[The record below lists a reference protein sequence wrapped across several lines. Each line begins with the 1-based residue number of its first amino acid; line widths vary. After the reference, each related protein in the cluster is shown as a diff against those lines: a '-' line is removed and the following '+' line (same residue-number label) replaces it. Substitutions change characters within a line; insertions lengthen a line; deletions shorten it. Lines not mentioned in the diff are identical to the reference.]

1 MKKLLTLFAMLTLFV
16 SMMAQTTPLNYQAV
30 LRDPA
35 NNELVRNQAGTY
47 QIIVVQNADPME
59 VPGGEFQTNAD
70 GMVNLPLQL
79 SNEHGIE
86 WMYVDTIKVIFTY
99 GNKEIE
105 IVTPVTPV
113 PYAFHTDGSYLTTDH
128 IVDYITREN
137 IDGSQI
143 NGDDIDT
150 IYRALKRN
158 AQLHDG
164 MRDSIVNY
172 IMKNYEKA
180 KEIGYHY
187 LFLITATDLN
197 QFYQE
202 GRTIDQEVKDS
213 IYSMAKQFLKE
224 NRDMLVELAKY
235 YAETATAAE
244 VNQLYNE
251 LLSNSTANAK
261 IRELLYGYFDAYL
274 VRKGLDGCNLCD
286 IYRTIINNGAPT
298 VVCPAWTSSSFT
310 PELIDGNYKATLT
323 FAGNATS
330 TTVSGTYIATVSGVP
345 GVETAIPGNGISVNG
360 YSVILNVPAS
370 SLTTMEGTGDKIEFK
385 IKLANSNDQCTTQ
398 PVSTGTYEQGQF
410 GCVTLGAVTV
420 ESSDNYLI
428 VDMPFQFYNPGI
440 SRQSNSGCKIYVNN
454 QNDPIYTVMGTSDV
468 SIIDG
473 DVAGAKLLQC
483 LIPIAEL
490 NGATSIVVKPF
501 VNVKCQTDADYYNLT
516 GEKAYELT
524 TTIEPC
530 ASATIFT
537 ATAVLTNNG
546 LNATL
551 TSNGDFNW
559 TNRGYLAKAYDANN
573 TSKTFTSY
581 GSGSGYKSASI
592 SSADLGNFIPKTV
605 VFEVYGDGENCET
618 TNFSANVEGCP
629 SFGESHVRYHENQI
643 IYVIPFDAGLYSDVF
658 SANSFTITIHQSG
671 QSDITATII
680 GNPVSYSPTATDHYV
695 ELTTDVLGTIEYS
708 SATYTIDI
716 NVPNCS
722 VQSVSGNYSEWC
734 PSFGTTT
741 LCKNMNDG
749 ATVET
754 GHSVTIRTPIEN
766 YDPSIGTVRYDI
778 SFYVSEG
785 TSTPGVRH
793 KSFNV
798 TEIADGYCTLTVTES
813 DWLGGTQSVPMNPTT
828 TWNVTPVLNYTNTSL
843 CGASQVSGTASG
855 AVQYN
860 NIPACNN

>member
-35 NNELVRNQAGTY
+35 NNELVRNQAVNAVVSVPVTADINDTLFNGT
-47 QIIVVQNADPME
+47 VT
-59 VPGGEFQTNAD
+59 TNSD
-70 GMVNLPLQL
+70 GMLNLPM
-79 SNEHGIE
+79 SCDGVD
-86 WMYVDTIKVIFTY
+86 WMNVYVINAVFTY
-99 GNKEIE
+99 GDKKIEIE
-105 IVTPVTPV
+105 TPVTPV
-113 PYAFHTDGSYLTTDH
+113 PYAFHTDGSYLTTEH

-274 VRKGLDGCNLCD
+274 IRKGLYCDHATLCD
-286 IYRTIINNGAPT
+286 IYNTIINNGAPT
-298 VVCPAWTSSSFT
+298 FVCPSWTSSSFT

-323 FAGNATS
+323 FAGDATS

-385 IKLANSNDQCTTQ
+385 IKLTNSNDQCTTQ

-410 GCVTLGAVTV
+410 GCVTLGQVTV
-420 ESSDNYLI
+420 ETSDDNL
-428 VDMPFQFYNPGI
+428 VVTMPLDFYNEADY
-440 SRQSNSGCKIYVNN
+440 RQAYSGCNVYVNE
-454 QNDPIYTVMGTSDV
+454 DIIYTVTGTNAV
-468 SIIDG
+468 SIING
-473 DVAGAKLLQC
+473 TTESQKVYQC
-483 LIPIAEL
+483 VIPISEL
-490 NGATSIVVKPF
+490 LGETSIVVEPF
-501 VNVKCQTDADYYNLT
+501 VNIKCKTAANYVSMSKQQ
-516 GEKAYELT
+516 AYQLP
-524 TTIEPC
+524 TIDPC
-530 ASATIFT
+530 ATDDNFT
-537 ATAVLTNNG
+537 ATAFISSDG
-546 LNATL
+546 LIAELACNM
-551 TSNGDFNW
+551 NMNFNW
-559 TNRGYLAKAYDANN
+559 TNRGFSATAYDANN
-573 TSKTFTSY
+573 VSKEMNAQVDHSTCDQD
-581 GSGSGYKSASI
+581 ASI
-592 SSADLGNFIPKTV
+592 NADELTNFVPKTV
-605 VFEVYGDGENCET
+605 KFTVYGDGENCEPAEFT
-618 TNFSANVEGCP
+618 VGVEVCP
-629 SFGESHVRYHENQI
+629 QFGEPHVTATSTTLTYT
-643 IYVIPFDAGLYSDVF
+643 IPFSPVTTTFTQNDV
-658 SANSFTITIHQSG
+658 TITIHQNG
-671 QSDITATII
+671 QDDIVETFTSFNLDNTNGEITLTADVRNGVNYSNASYDVVVAMSNDCAGSMT
-680 GNPVSYSPTATDHYV
+680 NNSYS
-695 ELTTDVLGTIEYS
+695 EL
-708 SATYTIDI
+708 
-716 NVPNCS
+716 
-722 VQSVSGNYSEWC
+722 C

-754 GHSVTIRTPIEN
+754 EHSVTIRTPIEN

-778 SFYVSEG
+778 TFYVSEG
-785 TSTPGVRH
+785 TSTPGVRY

-798 TEIADGYCTLTVTES
+798 TEIANGYCTLTVTKS

-828 TWNVTPVLNYTNTSL
+828 TWNVTPVLIYTNTSL

-855 AVQYN
+855 TVQYN

>member
-35 NNELVRNQAGTY
+35 TNELVRNQAGQY
-47 QIIVVQNADPME
+47 QISVIQNADPIDLCE
-59 VPGGEFQTNAD
+59 GEFQTNFD
-70 GMVNLPLQL
+70 GMVNLPLIA
-79 SNEHGIE
+79 SNDIE
-86 WMYVDTIKVIFTY
+86 WMYVDSIRAIFTY
-99 GNKEIE
+99 GNQEIV
-105 IVTPVTPV
+105 IVTPVTAV

-128 IVDYITREN
+128 IVDYI
-137 IDGSQI
+137 GSGI
-143 NGDDIDT
+143 NGEDIDT

-274 VRKGLDGCNLCD
+274 IRKGLYCDHATLCD
-286 IYRTIINNGAPT
+286 IYNTIINNGAPT
-298 VVCPAWTSSSFT
+298 FVCPSWTSSSFT

-323 FAGNATS
+323 FAGDATS

-360 YSVILNVPAS
+360 CSVILNVPAS

-385 IKLANSNDQCTTQ
+385 IKLTNSNDQCTTQ

-420 ESSDNYLI
+420 ESSDDNL
-428 VDMPFQFYNPGI
+428 VVTMPLDFYNEADC
-440 SRQSNSGCKIYVNN
+440 RQAYSGCNVYVNE
-454 QNDPIYTVMGTSDV
+454 DIIYTVTGTSAV
-468 SIIDG
+468 SIING
-473 DVAGAKLLQC
+473 TTESQKVYQC
-483 LIPIAEL
+483 VIPISEL
-490 NGATSIVVKPF
+490 NGETSIVVEPF
-501 VNVKCQTDADYYNLT
+501 VNIKCKTAANYVSLSKQQGYQLT
-516 GEKAYELT
+516 SILD
-524 TTIEPC
+524 PC
-530 ASATIFT
+530 AIANDFNATATIS
-537 ATAVLTNNG
+537 NDG
-546 LNATL
+546 LVAELSCTGNF
-551 TSNGDFNW
+551 DW
-559 TNRGYLAKAYDANN
+559 TNRGFSATAYDANN
-573 TSKTFTSY
+573 LVKEMNAQLSTTTCDQGAY
-581 GSGSGYKSASI
+581 I
-592 SSADLGNFIPKTV
+592 NPTPLGNFIPKTV
-605 VFEVYGDGENCET
+605 VFEVYGNGENCEAT
-618 TNFSANVEGCP
+618 TFTANVEGCP

-680 GNPVSYSPTATDHYV
+680 GNPVSYSLTTTDHYV
-695 ELTTDVLGTIEYS
+695 ELTTDIVGTIEYS
-708 SATYTIDI
+708 SASYTIDI

-722 VQSVSGNYSEWC
+722 VQSVSGNYSELC

-766 YDPSIGTVRYDI
+766 YDPSIGTVRYNI
-778 SFYVSEG
+778 TFYVSEG
-785 TSTPGVRH
+785 TSTPGPRY

-828 TWNVTPVLNYTNTSL
+828 TWTVTPVLNYTNTSL
-843 CGASQVSGTASG
+843 CGASQVSGTTSG
-855 AVQYN
+855 TVQYN

>member
-1 MKKLLTLFAMLTLFV
+1 MKKLLTLFAMLTIFV

-35 NNELVRNQAGTY
+35 TNELVRNQAGQY
-47 QIIVVQNADPME
+47 QISVIQNADPIDLCE
-59 VPGGEFQTNAD
+59 GEFQTNFD
-70 GMVNLPLQL
+70 GMVNLPLIA
-79 SNEHGIE
+79 SNDIE
-86 WMYVDTIKVIFTY
+86 WMYVDSIRAIFTY
-99 GNKEIE
+99 GNQEIV
-105 IVTPVTPV
+105 IVTPVTAV
-113 PYAFHTDGSYLTTDH
+113 PYAFHTDGAILTTDH
-128 IVDYITREN
+128 IEDYINSGITGE
-137 IDGSQI
+137 
-143 NGDDIDT
+143 DIHE
-150 IYRALKRN
+150 IYSALKSN
-158 AQLHDG
+158 TPLHDG

-172 IMKNYEKA
+172 IKKNYDKA

-187 LFLITATDLN
+187 LFLITAEDLN
-197 QFYQE
+197 RFYQE
-202 GRTIDQEVKDS
+202 GRTLDQEVKDS
-213 IYSMAKQFLKE
+213 IYSMAKKFLKD
-224 NRDMLVELAKY
+224 NRDMMLEVAKY
-235 YAETATAAE
+235 YAETASAAE

-251 LLSNSTANAK
+251 LLSNSTASVK
-261 IRELLYGYFDAYL
+261 IRQLLYGYFDAYL
-274 VRKGLDGCNLCD
+274 AKKGLNGCNLCD
-286 IYRTIINNGAPT
+286 IYQTIINNGAPT
-298 VVCPAWTSSSFT
+298 VVCPAWTSSIFY
-310 PELIDGNYKATLT
+310 PILDNGYYKATLT
-323 FAGNATS
+323 FTGNTAA
-330 TTVSGTYIATVSGVP
+330 TTVSGTYIFTQAGSAP
-345 GVETAIPGNGISVNG
+345 GNETAISSGITVNDRT
-360 YSVILNVPAS
+360 VTLNIPAN
-370 SLTTMEGTGDKIEFK
+370 SLPELTGTGDQIQF
-385 IKLANSNDQCTTQ
+385 ILKLTNTNSQCTAE
-398 PVSTGTYEQGQF
+398 PVCTGTYEQGQF
-410 GCVTLGAVTV
+410 PTV
-420 ESSDNYLI
+420 DPCAIAN
-428 VDMPFQFYNPGI
+428 DFNATATI
-440 SRQSNSGCKIYVNN
+440 S
-454 QNDPIYTVMGTSDV
+454 NDGLV
-468 SIIDG
+468 
-473 DVAGAKLLQC
+473 
-483 LIPIAEL
+483 AEL
-490 NGATSIVVKPF
+490 S
-501 VNVKCQTDADYYNLT
+501 CT
-516 GEKAYELT
+516 GN
-524 TTIEPC
+524 
-530 ASATIFT
+530 F
-537 ATAVLTNNG
+537 
-546 LNATL
+546 
-551 TSNGDFNW
+551 DW
-559 TNRGYLAKAYDANN
+559 TNRGFSATAYDANN
-573 TSKTFTSY
+573 LVKEMNAQLSTTTCDQGAY
-581 GSGSGYKSASI
+581 I
-592 SSADLGNFIPKTV
+592 NPTTLGNFIPKTV
-605 VFEVYGDGENCET
+605 VFEVYGNGENCEAT
-618 TNFSANVEGCP
+618 TFTANVEGCP

-855 AVQYN
+855 TVQYN
-860 NIPACNN
+860 NIPACN